1 MVNDSTDVFRKVV
14 TCLRGGDRKSSATN
28 SRQSAGRHYITR
40 RLVPTE
46 RSDRRLGRSAT
57 RVNGPTYP
65 GASLW
70 TTLYVKTAFLN
81 SILSG
86 SKAAQQRTACVVPP
100 LSF

>member
-28 SRQSAGRHYITR
+28 SRQSAGRHYQAIGANR
-40 RLVPTE
+40 E

-57 RVNGPTYP
+57 RVNGPRYP

-86 SKAAQQRTACVVPP
+86 SKAAQQRTARVVPP